1 MPRSLRARTIRPE
14 LLDGCTP
21 AQAERSLGD
30 LVRLNRNFGGYAALK
45 SLLGRCGAPGLAHFS
60 VLDIGAASGDMGRQI
75 RRLYPGATVT
85 SLDYLISHLN
95 LADPPKIV
103 ADAFRLPFQ
112 PKSYDFVFTSL
123 FLHHFRDEEIVALLR
138 NFAAVARR
146 GVLVIDLNRRWLP
159 YWFVPATRW
168 MFGWDRITA
177 HDAPVSVA
185 AAFRPA
191 ELKALALR
199 AELKNVDVRSHGL
212 SYRLTMFAPTNCSE
226 AEEPAT
232 PRKGSGTPAG

>member
-1 MPRSLRARTIRPE
+1 M
-14 LLDGCTP
+14 
-21 AQAERSLGD
+21 
-30 LVRLNRNFGGYAALK
+30 
-45 SLLGRCGAPGLAHFS
+45 
-60 VLDIGAASGDMGRQI
+60 
-75 RRLYPGATVT
+75 
-85 SLDYLISHLN
+85 
-95 LADPPKIV
+95 
-103 ADAFRLPFQ
+103 
-112 PKSYDFVFTSL
+112 
-123 FLHHFRDEEIVALLR
+123 ALLR

-212 SYRLTMFAPTNCSE
+212 SYRLTLFSPTNCSP
-226 AEEPAT
+226 AEEPAK
-232 PRKGSGTPAG
+232 PRTGSDTPAG